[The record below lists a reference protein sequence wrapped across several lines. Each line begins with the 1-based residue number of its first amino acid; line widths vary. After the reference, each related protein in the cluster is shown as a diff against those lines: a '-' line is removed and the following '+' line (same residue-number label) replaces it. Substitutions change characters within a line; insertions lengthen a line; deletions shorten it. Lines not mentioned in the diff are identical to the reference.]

1 MKVTEKQNFF
11 YFFTIL
17 IEILLCGMFIAI
29 FIYFGMISPSFHS
42 FCSQLSPLGF
52 LLFLLSIL
60 VSIGTIIFPLVG
72 NNLDFFLKSRIFP
85 PLNERRI
92 IFILMTLGI
101 CLYCIPLFTTWST
114 GELHLGNVGG
124 LLPIFDAGLYYS
136 GAEHVLDLGNVSG
149 WNEKRPITSIF
160 LATRLLLTNFDF
172 RSTLILQAILAGISA
187 FIVALSVSRTFGKSS
202 GFVMF
207 AALFAFSA
215 FYLSDNMS
223 ESPGFIF
230 ACLSFSLLWLGIF
243 NRNRISFLFGV
254 FFLTISFVT
263 RPGPFLI
270 FPAIII
276 FAGVFFNDKKRFSWR
291 NSFLS
296 TLVIGAGVFL
306 SQCIIW
312 LYGEE
317 KGFMSGNFATI
328 LYGLAAGG
336 KGWQQYMVDFPY
348 QYAHYSE
355 NELYA
360 FLYSKSFELIS
371 ANPQQFLKTILG
383 LYIILPMNFFNDL
396 YDITLFSTFKVL
408 SGFEY
413 VIFSI
418 AIILIIIGIFRFFL
432 YSPLQPIKILFSLI
446 FLTTFISM
454 PFYFLDGTIRT
465 LVILTPYFGLG
476 AVIGMIG
483 LRSRSDISKK
493 TSGLNAPTSF
503 TFTIPV
509 IIGIIII
516 ISLFLTPAIGPMIK
530 HDLLN
535 DNPENSQ
542 PVCTQNETFFLMRV
556 DAGIPYLEI
565 MNENS
570 TSPPFAPLLNPNDRI
585 INPLE
590 SFYLSHY
597 YDLTDF
603 IHGNDSP
610 FLFWGY
616 ALNHHTGVFILSPK
630 EIIGSRHRTIQ
641 FCGESINSTQ
651 PRGLWVYR
659 LNQSSM
665 K

>member
-1 MKVTEKQNFF
+1 MKVAEKQKIFDL
-11 YFFTIL
+11 FTIL

-29 FIYFGMISPSFHS
+29 FIYFGMTSPSLHS
-42 FCSQLSPLGF
+42 FYSQLSPLGF
-52 LLFLLSIL
+52 FLFLLSIL
-60 VSIGTIIFPLVG
+60 ISVGTIFFPHVG
-72 NNLDFFLKSRIFP
+72 NNLDKFFKKRIFLL
-85 PLNERRI
+85 LNERQI

-101 CLYCIPLFTTWST
+101 CLYCVPLFTTWST
-114 GELHLGNVGG
+114 GEFHLGNIGG
-124 LLPIFDAGLYYS
+124 LLPIFDAGAYYS
-136 GAEHVLDLGNVSG
+136 GAEHVLDLGNVSE

-187 FIVALSVSRTFGKSS
+187 FIVALSVSKTFGKIS

-215 FYLSDNMS
+215 IYLSDNMS

-230 ACLSFSLLWLGIF
+230 ACLSFSLIWLGIF

-270 FPAIII
+270 LPAIIL
-276 FAGVFFNDKKRFSWR
+276 FAGIFFNDKKRFSLR
-291 NSFLS
+291 NAFLS

-306 SQCIIW
+306 GQCIIW
-312 LYGEE
+312 LFGKE

-371 ANPQQFLKTILG
+371 ANPQQFLKTIFG

-413 VIFSI
+413 VVFSI

-446 FLTTFISM
+446 ILTTFISM
-454 PFYFLDGTIRT
+454 PFYFLDGSIRT

-476 AVIGMIG
+476 VVIGMIG

-493 TSGLNAPTSF
+493 TLGTNAQASF
-503 TFTIPV
+503 TFTLPV
-509 IIGIIII
+509 VIGTIII

-542 PVCTQNETFFLMRV
+542 PVCTQNESFFVIRV

-590 SFYLSHY
+590 SYYLSQY

-603 IHGNDSP
+603 IQGNDSP
-610 FLFWGY
+610 VLFWGY
-616 ALNHHTGVFILSPK
+616 ALNHRSGVFILSPK
-630 EIIGSRHRTIQ
+630 DIIGSRHRTIQ

-651 PRGLWVYR
+651 PRGSWVYR
-659 LNQSSM
+659 LNQSSIE
-665 K
+665 

>member
-1 MKVTEKQNFF
+1 MIEKQKFIDL
-11 YFFTIL
+11 FTIL
-17 IEILLCGMFIAI
+17 IEILICGIFIVI
-29 FIYFGMISPSFHS
+29 FIYFGMISSSFHS

-60 VSIGTIIFPLVG
+60 ISIGTIIFPMVG
-72 NNLDFFLKSRIFP
+72 KNLDFFLKNRIFP
-85 PLNERRI
+85 VLNERRI

-101 CLYCIPLFTTWST
+101 CLYCIPLFITWST

-124 LLPIFDAGLYYS
+124 LLPIFDAGTYYS

-160 LATRLLLTNFDF
+160 LATRLLLTNFDY

-187 FIVALSVSRTFGKSS
+187 FIVALSVSRTFGKIS

-215 FYLSDNMS
+215 FYLADNMS
-223 ESPGFIF
+223 ESLGFIF

-243 NRNRISFLFGV
+243 YRNRISFLFGV

-270 FPAIII
+270 FPAVII
-276 FAGVFFNDKKRFSWR
+276 FAGIFFKDKKRFSWL
-291 NSFLS
+291 NAFLS

-306 SQCIIW
+306 SQCLLW
-312 LYGEE
+312 LFGEG
-317 KGFMSGNFATI
+317 KGFMMGNFATI

-348 QYAHYSE
+348 QYTHYSE

-360 FLYSKSFELIS
+360 FLYSKSFELIT

-383 LYIILPMNFFNDL
+383 YYLILPVNFFNDL

-408 SGFEY
+408 SGFEF
-413 VIFSI
+413 VIFSL
-418 AIILIIIGIFRFFL
+418 AIILIFIGIIRFFL
-432 YSPLQPIKILFSLI
+432 YSHLQSVKILFSLI
-446 FLTTFISM
+446 FLTTFISL

-476 AVIGMIG
+476 VVIGMIG
-483 LRSRSDISKK
+483 LRSRSDISEKPLHMGGP
-493 TSGLNAPTSF
+493 SSF
-503 TFTIPV
+503 GFTVPV
-509 IIGIIII
+509 IIGILIII
-516 ISLFLTPAIGPMIK
+516 LIILTPLIGPTIK
-530 HDLLN
+530 NGLVNN
-535 DNPENSQ
+535 DPENSK
-542 PVCTQNETFFLMRV
+542 PVCTQNETSFLMRV
-556 DAGIPYLEI
+556 DTGIPYLEI
-565 MNENS
+565 MNGNS
-570 TSPPFAPLLNPNDRI
+570 TNPSFAPLLNPKDRI

-590 SFYLSHY
+590 SYYLSYY

-603 IHGNDSP
+603 INGNDSP
-610 FLFWGY
+610 VLFWGY
-616 ALNHHTGVFILSPK
+616 DLNHKSGVFILSPK
-630 EIIGSRHRTIQ
+630 EIITSRHRTIQ
-641 FCGESINSTQ
+641 FCGESINATQ

-659 LNQSSM
+659 LNQSNM
-665 K
+665 P